1 MKGDSS
7 CRTSTLI
14 VPGFCGDW
22 FGNNHI
28 SIQSSSEPWLF
39 AVGPIFY
46 YTSNQ
51 KSPSA
56 SGRHRED
63 TQGAST
69 EPSHTCFCMGLHL
82 LGPFTMARAVN
93 EAPRSSPNS
102 DAALRGFG
110 VEPRAPSAT
119 GLLTMQPRG
128 HDHGPSDPLF
138 GATRCASV
146 HWPRRPAQR
155 PAETEPSRSQTRGA
169 RGGETMID
177 ERRGVGVG
185 KEDVGDV

>member
-1 MKGDSS
+1 MGTGSETI
-7 CRTSTLI
+7 TSPSK
-14 VPGFCGDW
+14 VAVNHGFLLLD
-22 FGNNHI
+22 
-28 SIQSSSEPWLF
+28 QSSTTP
-39 AVGPIFY
+39 A
-46 YTSNQ
+46 T
-51 KSPSA
+51 KSPLQRQGDTEKIHR
-56 SGRHRED
+56 GRV
-63 TQGAST
+63 QCT